1 MRVEQLGEGDPEI
14 AVVGGIHGDEPCG
27 IRAVERVLAAAP
39 SVDRP
44 VKLIIANERA
54 AERGER
60 YLDIDLNRAFPG
72 EEAAETHEGRLAHD
86 LAEELEGCATLA
98 LHSTQSTGRSFAIAG
113 GLTPFV
119 RQVAPAL
126 SIETLVLTGP
136 LVQGRLFTTAR
147 TIEVEC
153 GLQGSER
160 AAETAT
166 QITWE
171 FLTAMGVLGDRSV
184 ETRRAIPVF
193 ELREPIPKEGGS
205 EYDVLAENF
214 ERVGDGEAFASVDG
228 QVIAAEVPFY
238 PVLLSPYGYREIFG
252 YAAEQ
257 VGVLDPGTP
266 HSGGE
271 NSTSVRSRSNGQN
284 S

>member
-27 IRAVERVLAAAP
+27 IRAVERLLEAAP
-39 SVDRP
+39 SVERP
-44 VKLIIANERA
+44 VKFVVANERA
-54 AERGER
+54 ASHGKR

-72 EEAAETHEGRLAHD
+72 EEAANTHEGRLAYE

-98 LHSTQSTGRSFAIAG
+98 LHSTQSTGQAFGIAD

-119 RQVAPAL
+119 RRVAPAL
-126 SIETLVLTGP
+126 SIETLVTTGP

-153 GLQGSER
+153 GLQGSDR

-166 QITWE
+166 RITWE
-171 FLTAMGVLGDRSV
+171 FLAAMDALDDSPVEVDRPL
-184 ETRRAIPVF
+184 PVY
-193 ELREPIPKEGGS
+193 ELRAPIPKEVGG

-214 ERVGDGEAFASVDG
+214 EPVGAGEAFASVDG
-228 QVIAAEVPFY
+228 RTVAAEVPFY
-238 PVLLSPYGYREIFG
+238 PVLLSPYGYQEIFG

-257 VGVLDPGTP
+257 VGVLEPEP
-266 HSGGE
+266 AHSGGE
-271 NSTSVRSRSNGQN
+271 SSTSVSSRSNGQN